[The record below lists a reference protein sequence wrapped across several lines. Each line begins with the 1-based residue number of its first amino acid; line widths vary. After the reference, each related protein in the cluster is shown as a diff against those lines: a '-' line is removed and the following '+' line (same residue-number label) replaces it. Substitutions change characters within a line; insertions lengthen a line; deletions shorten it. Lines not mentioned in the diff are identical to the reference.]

1 MEKPDIFP
9 AAMLT
14 DVTDPAAK
22 YSITFI
28 LRDYISYIDRIFSY
42 LLPISALI
50 GCSSRNPC

>member
-22 YSITFI
+22 YSITFT
-28 LRDYISYIDRIFSY
+28 LRDYISYIDGIFSY
-42 LLPISALI
+42 LLPFSALI
-50 GCSSRNPC
+50 GCSSRDPC

>member
-9 AAMLT
+9 AAILT

-22 YSITFI
+22 YSITFT

-42 LLPISALI
+42 LLPFSALI
-50 GCSSRNPC
+50 GCSSRDPC

>member
-22 YSITFI
+22 YSITLHCEI
-28 LRDYISYIDRIFSY
+28 IYRISTEYFLIFFPF
-42 LLPISALI
+42 LL
-50 GCSSRNPC
+50 